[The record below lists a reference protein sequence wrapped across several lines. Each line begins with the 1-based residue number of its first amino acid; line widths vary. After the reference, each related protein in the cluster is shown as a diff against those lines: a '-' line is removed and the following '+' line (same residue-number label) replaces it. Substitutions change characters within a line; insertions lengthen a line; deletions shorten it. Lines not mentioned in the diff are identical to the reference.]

1 MQNNLKKSIKT
12 TNAESTNKNLYYDS
26 FNGNMKTSVFINR
39 IRDSQTVNLKDY
51 SEKVIDYYIDQETN
65 ERVKTVKFK
74 AKSIEGNIMIRE
86 NNPSPD
92 ILEEIL
98 KQLKTI
104 SSDVSELKTDVAQL
118 KTDMVEVKA
127 DIVELKTDVAQL
139 KTDMVE
145 VKADIVELKTDV
157 SQLKKDVSRI
167 MKCPTIVRELA
178 EID

>member
-1 MQNNLKKSIKT
+1 MKNDLKKSIKT
-12 TNAESTNKNLYYDS
+12 NAEKTNKNLFYDS
-26 FNGNMKTSVFINR
+26 FSGNMKTSVFISR
-39 IRDSQTVNLKDY
+39 IRDSETVNLKDY
-51 SEKVIDYYIDQETN
+51 SEKVIDSYIDQETN

-104 SSDVSELKTDVAQL
+104 SSDVSQL
-118 KTDMVEVKA
+118 KTDMVQVKA

>member
-1 MQNNLKKSIKT
+1 M
-12 TNAESTNKNLYYDS
+12 
-26 FNGNMKTSVFINR
+26 
-39 IRDSQTVNLKDY
+39 
-51 SEKVIDYYIDQETN
+51 
-65 ERVKTVKFK
+65 KFK

-104 SSDVSELKTDVAQL
+104 SSDVAQL

-127 DIVELKTDVAQL
+127 DIT
-139 KTDMVE
+139 
-145 VKADIVELKTDV
+145 
-157 SQLKKDVSRI
+157 QLKKDVSRI

-178 EID
+178 EIN

>member
-1 MQNNLKKSIKT
+1 M
-12 TNAESTNKNLYYDS
+12 
-26 FNGNMKTSVFINR
+26 
-39 IRDSQTVNLKDY
+39 
-51 SEKVIDYYIDQETN
+51 IDYYIDQETN
-65 ERVKTVKFK
+65 ERVETVKFK
-74 AKSIEGNIMIRE
+74 AKTIEGNIMIRE

-104 SSDVSELKTDVAQL
+104 SSDVAQL
-118 KTDMVEVKA
+118 KTDMVQVKA

-145 VKADIVELKTDV
+145 VKADIT
-157 SQLKKDVSRI
+157 QLKKDVSRI

-178 EID
+178 QID

>member
-1 MQNNLKKSIKT
+1 M
-12 TNAESTNKNLYYDS
+12 
-26 FNGNMKTSVFINR
+26 
-39 IRDSQTVNLKDY
+39 
-51 SEKVIDYYIDQETN
+51 
-65 ERVKTVKFK
+65 KFK

-104 SSDVSELKTDVAQL
+104 SGDVSELKTDVAQL

-127 DIVELKTDVAQL
+127 DIL
-139 KTDMVE
+139 
-145 VKADIVELKTDV
+145 ELKTDV

-167 MKCPTIVRELA
+167 MKCPTVVRELA